1 MKRKIL
7 FAFIGALLLHILY
20 YAILLL
26 IGLVQTFFYKPQFA
40 PDTVGLQSEMVF
52 GFVNRGSP
60 VFLLGS
66 YIGVALLI
74 FAVLSLKKKGVNSID
89 RN

>member
-20 YAILLL
+20 FTAQLL

-40 PDTVGLQSEMVF
+40 PNMVELQSEITF
-52 GFVNRGSP
+52 GFVNQGSP
-60 VFLLGS
+60 ILLLGS

-74 FAVLSLKKKGVNSID
+74 FAVLSLKMKGVNSID

>member
-52 GFVNRGSP
+52 GFC
-60 VFLLGS
+60 
-66 YIGVALLI
+66 
-74 FAVLSLKKKGVNSID
+74 
-89 RN
+89 

>member
-20 YAILLL
+20 FAAQLL
-26 IGLVQTFFYKPQFA
+26 IGLVQTFFFKPQFA
-40 PDTVGLQSEMVF
+40 PDTVGLQSELSF
-52 GFVNRGSP
+52 GFVNGGSAI
-60 VFLLGS
+60 FLLGS
-66 YIGVALLI
+66 YIGVAFLI
-74 FAVLSLKKKGVNSID
+74 FAVLSIKEKGVNSID